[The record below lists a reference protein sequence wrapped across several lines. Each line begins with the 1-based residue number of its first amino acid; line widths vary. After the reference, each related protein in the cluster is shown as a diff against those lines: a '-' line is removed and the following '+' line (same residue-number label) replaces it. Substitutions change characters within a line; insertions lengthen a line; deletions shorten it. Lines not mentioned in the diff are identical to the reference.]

1 MVRLANTV
9 REIRPWY
16 NHDRPHDH
24 LQGRTLGEVWAG
36 IDVFTTKTGYG
47 QRDKI
52 GSVAV
57 ETTSASGPNS
67 YRTGGRDAQLRR
79 KTFCF
84 SFPLTVGVL
93 LG

>member
-9 REIRPWY
+9 REIRTWY
-16 NHDRPHDH
+16 NYDRPHDH
-24 LQGRTLGEVWAG
+24 LQGWTLGEVWAG

-57 ETTSASGPNS
+57 ETTSASGLNS

-79 KTFCF
+79 KTFPF